1 MAVCIGAAFCMGKWL
16 YERKSVLWCII
27 GFGMM
32 VWSFDTYQSFLAF
45 YIGIV
50 LISYICE
57 CSSGMNPCGWREG
70 ILHVMFFVAGYVVS
84 QLLAIWICQI
94 KGGNSGY
101 VNGMMR
107 WNTDCKYSGTDSNA
121 HVLVLLHAKSHNN
134 VAYHAYTDECEA
146 YGKRSC
152 RRSAYSIPCRAS
164 YFRLRDDFQPVSI

>member
-1 MAVCIGAAFCMGKWL
+1 MFLTRLDEMCIRDRIMAVCIGAAFCMGKWL

-57 CSSGMNPCGWREG
+57 YSSGMNPCGWREG

-94 KGGNSGY
+94 KGGDVYKRQDRGSSIVPGKGSDGSETDHQYGSAETGSIRYFGAQRGY
-101 VNGMMR
+101 RKIRFG
-107 WNTDCKYSGTDSNA
+107 
-121 HVLVLLHAKSHNN
+121 
-134 VAYHAYTDECEA
+134 
-146 YGKRSC
+146 
-152 RRSAYSIPCRAS
+152 
-164 YFRLRDDFQPVSI
+164 